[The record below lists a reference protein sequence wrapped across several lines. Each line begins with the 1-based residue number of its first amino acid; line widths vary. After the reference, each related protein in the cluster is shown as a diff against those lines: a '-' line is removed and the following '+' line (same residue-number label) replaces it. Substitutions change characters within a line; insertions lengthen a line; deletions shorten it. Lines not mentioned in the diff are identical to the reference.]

1 MSEKPVPA
9 GKWKLRPYDPKCKT
23 LVDPD
28 PQVEDQ
34 IRCRVPLWT
43 GDFDEVIPEVINQG
57 CRFDE
62 LPKLTVSVVGQFV
75 IRAAQG
81 SSLRCGTVGTAS
93 HAIVGRLPSNE
104 IAEEDDWYARV
115 ARGLESTP
123 RRVLWYMR
131 ENNARSA
138 ADKVTRQL
146 IADELRVSIDDVH
159 AAGEA
164 FRRPE
169 KPLIESTTGRGGGWW
184 LSPDGDRVAEH
195 CAPPVTRVATATQSR
210 KAK

>member
-9 GKWKLRPYDPKCKT
+9 GKWKLRPHDHKCKT
-23 LVDPD
+23 FVDPD
-28 PQVEDQ
+28 PLVEDQ

-43 GDFDEVIPEVINQG
+43 GDFDEVIPELIAQG
-57 CRFDE
+57 CRIDE
-62 LPKLTVSVVGQFV
+62 LPKLTVYAIGQFA
-75 IRAAQG
+75 IRASQG
-81 SSLRCGTVGTAS
+81 GSLRCGTVGTAS
-93 HAIVGRLPSNE
+93 HAIVGRLPWNE
-104 IAEEDDWYARV
+104 IAEGDDWHARV

-131 ENNARSA
+131 ENNARGA
-138 ADKVTRQL
+138 ADKVTRQR
-146 IADELRVSIDDVH
+146 IADDLRVSIDDVQ

-164 FRRPE
+164 FRRLE
-169 KPLIESTTGRGGGWW
+169 KPLIESTTGRAGGWW

-195 CAPPVTRVATATQSR
+195 CAPPVARVATATQSR